1 LSFEGTIMQSFAKG
15 IGGGLLALIALVRM
29 LAQIWPLLHR
39 FLCDA
44 IRALARLCRKPSRGD
59 CCLDLP
65 SVVHKRAD
73 PLIYDQYWL
82 MSQGLSVTWDNPDID
97 ILSNGAVVNP
107 WELKTGTEYQVR
119 VRVWNGSYDAPA
131 IGLPVAL
138 SFLSFGVGT
147 QRTMIGVALT
157 DLGAKGTSQCPAFA
171 GFTWRTP
178 DAEGHYCLQAF
189 LDWPDDANP
198 DNNLGQK
205 NTQVGKAA
213 SPAHFQFDAHNDAA
227 VRRRFHFEADP
238 YALPKLPA
246 CEDRP
251 QPSPEPRDGPTPRK
265 GPSRLRES
273 RARWDAA
280 RASQGQGKFPIG
292 DKWRVTIEPNDI
304 VIPAGDTVP
313 INVAIE
319 PLDPAFAGRQAVNI
333 HGFAIGDGGRRLPV
347 GGVSLLVERG

>member
-1 LSFEGTIMQSFAKG
+1 MKNFAKG
-15 IGGGLLALIALVRM
+15 LGAFFLALIALIRALVD
-29 LAQIWPLLHR
+29 IWPTLRR

-44 IRALARLCRKPSRGD
+44 IRALQRLGQKPSRGD
-59 CCLDLP
+59 CCLKLP
-65 SVVHKRAD
+65 PVVHKRAD

-107 WELKTGTEYQVR
+107 WELVAGTEYQVR

-131 IGLPVAL
+131 IGLPVVL
-138 SFLSFGVGT
+138 SFLSFGVGAA
-147 QRTMIGVALT
+147 RTMVGVRLT

-171 GFTWRTP
+171 NFTWRTP
-178 DAEGHYCLQAF
+178 DTEGHYCLQAF

-198 DNNLGQK
+198 GNNLGQK

-213 SPAHFQFDAHNDAA
+213 SPANFQFDAHNDAG
-227 VRRRFHFEADP
+227 VRRRFHFEADL

-246 CEDRP
+246 CADQPPPPAETREAIVRP
-251 QPSPEPRDGPTPRK
+251 R

-280 RASQGQGKFPIG
+280 RASQGQGRYPVT

-304 VIPAGDTVP
+304 VIAAGDTVP
-313 INVAIE
+313 IRVAVE

-333 HGFAIGDGGRRLPV
+333 HGFAIGDTGRRLPV
-347 GGVSLLVERG
+347 GGVTLLVERA